1 MNMNEYQ
8 KAAARSINPALH
20 PEQVLH
26 HALHGL
32 AGEVGEIHSLFQ
44 KAFQGHPLD
53 PVHLKK
59 ETGDALWMIAEICTA
74 MDWTLEEVAQT
85 NIDKLLARFPN
96 GFEVDKSLHRKA
108 GDI

>member
-1 MNMNEYQ
+1 MQMNEYQ
-8 KAAARSINPALH
+8 KAAARTIKKDLNPK
-20 PEQVLH
+20 QVLH

-32 AGEVGEIHSLFQ
+32 VGEVGEIHSLFQ

-53 PVHLKK
+53 PMHLKK

-74 MDWTLEEVAQT
+74 MGWTLEEVAQG
-85 NIDKLLARFPN
+85 NIDKLLARYPN
-96 GFEVDKSLHRKA
+96 GFEVDKSIHRKE